1 MIERLKRALALGA
14 AVGALVGLASAPAQ
28 ATTAKPTTTRA
39 AAKASANR
47 PAAAQVSSDD
57 PAYPLT
63 RPNPE
68 AEIGKLPNGLT
79 YGVMRRAGTRKV
91 AIILRVGAGSEDETQ
106 NERGVAHFLEHM
118 AFNGS
123 RNFPPGTVMKDFADI
138 GVSIGRDQNAETT
151 FDSTTFS
158 LDISEETSQ
167 RLDLAFNWLRD
178 VADGSTIEQAQV
190 DRERGVIMS
199 EYVGSRSA
207 LGDLAE
213 RTLNFMVPDLLGPK
227 RAPIGLKDI
236 IQTVNADTIR
246 GFYHRWYRPE
256 TSIVVAV
263 GDLPREELKQR
274 IIAAFGDWKND
285 TPAAPKPDLGH
296 VDLKRPTAVFVAAQ
310 DKAPPT
316 LQVCRTEDK
325 DRVFQEGVTSRTR
338 DFETALWQTTL
349 DKRLSV
355 LANGANPPFI
365 SAEVGRDELYNTAE
379 ATCVSATLRDQDW
392 HTAMDAIAGEM
403 RRLAVYGLTDEEYQ
417 AGVRALNAQVETE
430 VGQAPTMT
438 GAQLAQSIVSNL
450 TQNGTFSTA
459 EEDQRIGR
467 LALKGLTRDKVN
479 GEFAR
484 VWTHAS
490 QPEIVLIEPTA
501 TPDAAVLATSS
512 LSSPPP
518 LRLTAR
524 ATKPHGRD
532 YLE

>member
-1 MIERLKRALALGA
+1 MIETWKRALLRSAGVAASLGM
-14 AVGALVGLASAPAQ
+14 VLGIASA
-28 ATTAKPTTTRA
+28 A
-39 AAKASANR
+39 AAAAPTAAPAKLSA
-47 PAAAQVSSDD
+47 DD

-91 AIILRVGAGSEDETQ
+91 AVILRIGAGSEDETE

-123 RNFPPGTVMKDFADI
+123 KNFPPGTVMKDFADI
-138 GVSIGRDQNAETT
+138 GVSIGRDQNAQTT

-158 LDISEETSQ
+158 LDLSEVTPQ
-167 RLDLAFNWLRD
+167 RLDLAFSWLRD

-207 LGDLAE
+207 LGDLAQQ
-213 RTLNFMVPDLLGPK
+213 TLTFMTPNLLGPK
-227 RAPIGLKDI
+227 RAPIGLKEI
-236 IQTVNADTIR
+236 IQSVNADTIR

-274 IIAAFGDWKND
+274 IIAAFGDWKNP
-285 TPAAPKPDLGH
+285 TPAPSTPDLGH
-296 VDLKRPTAVFVAAQ
+296 IDLKRPTAVFVAAQ

-338 DFETALWQTTL
+338 DFETALWQSVL

-355 LANGANPPFI
+355 LANSANPPFI
-365 SAEVGRDELYNTAE
+365 SAEVGRDELYETAE

-392 HTAMDAIAGEM
+392 HAAMTVISNEM
-403 RRLAVYGLTDEEYQ
+403 RRLAAYGLTEEEYQ

-438 GAQLAQSIVSNL
+438 GSQLAESIVSNL
-450 TQNGTFSTA
+450 TEHGT
-459 EEDQRIGR
+459 
-467 LALKGLTRDKVN
+467 
-479 GEFAR
+479 
-484 VWTHAS
+484 
-490 QPEIVLIEPTA
+490 
-501 TPDAAVLATSS
+501 
-512 LSSPPP
+512 
-518 LRLTAR
+518 
-524 ATKPHGRD
+524 
-532 YLE
+532 